1 MADALPLAGVV
12 LLELGGR
19 LAASACGSLLA
30 EAGATVLRADPGRAL
45 GAAERPFLP
54 GKRRIRSEPAE
65 IQDALSRSDVVILC
79 PDLDPDWTKG
89 LEVPGGSIICE
100 IVGGA
105 PELDPGAQTDKSL
118 QALTGIAD
126 MTGEGDGPPTVSEA
140 PILEL
145 QAGMY
150 AASGIL
156 AALRH
161 RRVGGGGQ
169 RVHVSLYHC
178 GINTLSSFL
187 PLVYG
192 GKEPRRA
199 GNRHP
204 MAVPW
209 NSYRA
214 QDGWLLL
221 CSATDEHWRK
231 LCDLMGRPDLASGEF
246 EKLADRI
253 ARCDEVDRIVEV
265 WTADR
270 SVADCIAALGAAGLA
285 AGPILDVADLPD
297 EANLLHRGSI
307 RSVSADGR
315 NVPVPRSFLRL
326 GSGETDAESH
336 CQTAF
341 ATPAEL
347 PRLPDWPKRSTPAFP
362 PLHGLRVIEIGQYT
376 TAPLAAKQL
385 ATLGAEV
392 IKVEPLEGE
401 ASRAWPP
408 HQRGQGY
415 FFTMNNANKRSV
427 ALDLRSADGKEI
439 FRDLVRTSDVLIE
452 NMKPG
457 SLDRLGFGWPAL
469 KDLNAR
475 LVYCAISGFGQDS
488 AYPGRP
494 AFDTV
499 VQAMSGLMA
508 LTPVDGRPTKLGI
521 SVADVSGGIAGLFS
535 VMVGLEGRERT
546 GLGRMIDLSMQ
557 DVGVWLTGP
566 AWGGAR
572 SRHRLEQQA
581 GRWRVADEVGG
592 WSREPVPVR
601 SVSEIA
607 RLSEA
612 DPAGPLGVV
621 IDGRGLSWPLFR
633 SVLTFSTIPVA
644 EPVPIGPLGEANKEV
659 ERLRLNPTLYSVGGG
674 R

>member
-1 MADALPLAGVV
+1 MPLAGLVV
-12 LLELGGR
+12 VEFGGR
-19 LAASACGSLLA
+19 LAASACGSLLG
-30 EAGATVLRADPGRAL
+30 EAGATVLRADRVERL
-45 GAAERPFLP
+45 GERPFLHD
-54 GKRRIRSEPAE
+54 KRSIASSKLREE
-65 IQDALSRSDVVILC
+65 MSRADIVILC
-79 PDLDPDWTKG
+79 PDLHPAESEALALRDDAI
-89 LEVPGGSIICE
+89 VCE

-105 PELDPGAQTDKSL
+105 PDLAPHAQTDKIL

-126 MTGEGDGPPTVSEA
+126 MTGEADGPPAFSEA

-161 RRVGGGGQ
+161 RRSVGEGQ
-169 RVHVSLYHC
+169 RVRVSLYDC
-178 GINTLSSFL
+178 GVNTLSSFL

-214 QDGWLLL
+214 ADGWVLL

-231 LCDLMGRPDLASGEF
+231 LCGLMGRLDLAAGELA
-246 EKLADRI
+246 KLTDRI
-253 ARCDEVDRIVEV
+253 ARCDEVDRLVEE
-265 WTADR
+265 WTSAR
-270 SVADCIAALGAAGLA
+270 SVAASVAALGQAGLA
-285 AGPILDVADLPD
+285 AGPIVGVTGLPQ

-307 RSVSADGR
+307 RNAADETVGA
-315 NVPVPRSFLRL
+315 PPIPRSFLRL
-326 GSGETDAESH
+326 EDGGAAAEPGSIKPS
-336 CQTAF
+336 
-341 ATPAEL
+341 PASI
-347 PRLPDWPKRSTPAFP
+347 KRNSPASP
-362 PLHGLRVIEIGQYT
+362 PLVGLRVVEIGQYT

-392 IKVEPLEGE
+392 IKVEPLDGE

-408 HQRGQGY
+408 HQEGQGY
-415 FFTMNNANKRSV
+415 FFTMNNANKRSL
-427 ALDLRSADGKEI
+427 ALDLRSEDGKAA
-439 FRDLVRTSDVLIE
+439 FRHLVESADVLIE

-469 KDLNAR
+469 HAANPR

-535 VMVGLEGRERT
+535 VLVGLEDRERT
-546 GLGRMIDLSMQ
+546 DRGRLIDLSMQ

-566 AWGGAR
+566 AWAGPL
-572 SRHRLEQQA
+572 SRHKLERQA
-581 GRWRVADEVGG
+581 GRWVFDDQPCGDKGG
-592 WSREPVPVR
+592 GGGVLVR
-601 SVSEIA
+601 SVSEVA
-607 RLSEA
+607 RLS
-612 DPAGPLGVV
+612 DDHPAGPIGVAL
-621 IDGRGLSWPLFR
+621 DNRGLSWPLFR
-633 SVLTFSTIPVA
+633 SVLSFSTIQLVKPA
-644 EPVPIGPLGEANKEV
+644 AIGPLGEMNAV
-659 ERLRLNPTLYSVGGG
+659 TGQIR
-674 R
+674 

>member
-1 MADALPLAGVV
+1 MVLDGMSDTLPLSGLAV
-12 LLELGGR
+12 LEVGSR
-19 LAASACGSLLA
+19 LAAAACGSLLA
-30 EAGATVLRADPGRAL
+30 EAGATVLRADIGRDL
-45 GAAERPFLP
+45 GAAEHPFLP
-54 GKRRIRSEPAE
+54 GKVRIGSEYLRGALRRI
-65 IQDALSRSDVVILC
+65 DVIILC
-79 PDLDPDWTKG
+79 PDLDRDRMKP
-89 LEVPGGSIICE
+89 LQIPEASIVCE

-105 PELDPGAQTDKSL
+105 PGLDPSAQTDKCL
-118 QALTGIAD
+118 QALTGIGD
-126 MTGEGDGPPTVSEA
+126 MTGDADGPPTVSNA

-161 RRVGGGGQ
+161 RRATGEGQ
-169 RVHVSLYHC
+169 RVRVSLYDC
-178 GINTLSSFL
+178 GVNTLSSFL

-214 QDGWLLL
+214 EDGWVLL

-231 LCDLMGRPDLASGEF
+231 LCGLMGRSDLATGEYA
-246 EKLADRI
+246 KLADRI
-253 ARCDEVDRIVEV
+253 ARCDEVDRLVEA
-265 WTADR
+265 WTAER
-270 SVADCIAALGAAGLA
+270 SVAACIEALNEAGLA
-285 AGPILDVADLPD
+285 AGPIVDIAELPG
-297 EANLLHRGSI
+297 EANLRHRDSI
-307 RSVSADGR
+307 RT
-315 NVPVPRSFLRL
+315 VPAEGGGTVQVPRSFFRPNNARRPELDIKRVDDL
-326 GSGETDAESH
+326 PPL
-336 CQTAF
+336 
-341 ATPAEL
+341 ATPAR
-347 PRLPDWPKRSTPAFP
+347 PGADPKPA
-362 PLHGLRVIEIGQYT
+362 LAGLRVIEIGQYT

-392 IKVEPLEGE
+392 IKVEPLDGE

-408 HQRGQGY
+408 HQQGQGY
-415 FFTMNNANKRSV
+415 FFTMNNANKRSL
-427 ALDLRSADGKEI
+427 ALDLRSDNGRAAFG
-439 FRDLVRTSDVLIE
+439 DLIRSADVLIE

-469 KDLNAR
+469 ATLNPR

-535 VMVGLEGRERT
+535 VMVGLEDRERT
-546 GLGRMIDLSMQ
+546 GRGRMIDLSMQ

-566 AWGGAR
+566 AWGGVRA
-572 SRHRLEQQA
+572 RHRLEQHADRWLIQEEPA
-581 GRWRVADEVGG
+581 GN
-592 WSREPVPVR
+592 REGEKVLVR
-601 SVSEIA
+601 SVAEVA
-607 RLSEA
+607 RLSQG
-612 DPAGPLGVV
+612 DLAGPIALVV
-621 IDGRGLSWPLFR
+621 DERGLSWPLFR
-633 SVLTFSTIPVA
+633 SVLSFSTIPVA
-644 EPVPIGPLGEANKEV
+644 QPAAIGPLGEANEAFD
-659 ERLRLNPTLYSVGGG
+659 RRS